1 MNYFI
6 KIKLDSIDEIYSNK
20 IYFLL
25 SLAFYHFGIC
35 YENENDFQR
44 AISLYQQFKYF
55 DSKITSQYHEN
66 SDFDILLDNIINRLL
81 IRQKLI
87 FFFKCEENNKKII
100 KDVRKIPKLLF
111 EKI

>member
-66 SDFDILLDNIINRLL
+66 SDFDILLDNIIIIDLELGYLFLDEGN
-81 IRQKLI
+81 I
-87 FFFKCEENNKKII
+87 KKII